1 MKNKETQQQINLTN
15 IENNCSE
22 KIPISDIG
30 WEYLLKLYKG
40 KEHMLLPREE
50 YFTYAGG
57 PKSPTRFEKD
67 EEYK

>member
-1 MKNKETQQQINLTN
+1 MRNQETESSVTLHML
-15 IENNCSE
+15 ESSCPE

-40 KEHMLLPREE
+40 KEHLLLPREE

-57 PKSPTRFEKD
+57 PRDPYRFEK
-67 EEYK
+67 EEE